1 MRAAHAR
8 IKAAARAAEP
18 EEKPWARAV
27 TAAGDGSA
35 SVPAP
40 SAVPADTRPANAS
53 WVPFAVSRS
62 RTGDELLLCQE
73 QGERYGAVL
82 AWDPAAN
89 NYRTCRP
96 DLAVLCEGVAR

>member
-18 EEKPWARAV
+18 EEKLWVRAV

-53 WVPFAVSRS
+53 WVPFAVSR
-62 RTGDELLLCQE
+62 TGDELLLCQE
-73 QGERYGAVL
+73 QGERYGAPL

-89 NYRTCRP
+89 N
-96 DLAVLCEGVAR
+96 